1 MKEKKRYLLNVYY
14 IDDSSKSTKN
24 KKIELEQ
31 ICSDN
36 IKEIYSYID
45 SFALE
50 YVYIYTIYDFV
61 KKNEIDL
68 YKNPVL
74 TNIF

>member
-1 MKEKKRYLLNVYY
+1 MEKKRYLLNVYCVN
-14 IDDSSKSTKN
+14 DSNKSTKN

-31 ICSDN
+31 FCSDD

-45 SFALE
+45 SFELE
-50 YVYIYTIYDFV
+50 YVYMYTIYDFV
-61 KKNEIDL
+61 KKIEIDS
-68 YKNPVL
+68 YENPVL